1 MTSGTVG
8 GCTVGFV
15 TGHTGGHT
23 DIGAPA
29 RIDLGGTAMALNA
42 RNARHPVQGVMKTYR
57 RIQTGWTIVGMVTG
71 CEQQAVGMRQGGRCG
86 NRHAMAVQT
95 SRTGGHIGTGTIQ
108 DTRMAIDAIDSQCIM
123 QDMAKRQRTCGKWCG
138 IGLSPSSQIGYEKPR
153 QQGRAPDWCV
163 SNQGRDKGHS
173 GKL

>member
-8 GCTVGFV
+8 GCAIGFV
-15 TGHTGGHT
+15 TGHAGGHA

-29 RIDLGGTAMALNA
+29 RIDLGGTAMALHT

-57 RIQTGWTIVGMVTG
+57 RIQTGGTIVGTVTG
-71 CEQQAVGMRQGGRCG
+71 REQQAVGMRQGGRRG

-95 SRTGGHIGTGTIQ
+95 SGTGGHIGPGTIQ
-108 DTRMAIDAIDSQCIM
+108 DARMAIDAIDSECIVN
-123 QDMAKRQRTCGKWCG
+123 DMAKRQRTCGKRCG
-138 IGLSPSSQIGYEKPR
+138 IGLSPSGQIDKKQAR